1 MKVNRSGFS
10 LVLSL
15 TIMAGMVLM
24 VIVLASFLQ
33 VESRLAQSHSG
44 YMRARFNA
52 LASARIA
59 VGQLQQLAGPDQRVT
74 MRADMFDKGEAPG
87 PTSSPATA
95 ATVNPASPGGT
106 ISHQKRYWTGVWATG
121 GVDSSKVRDWNVK
134 DPHETRL
141 FLGWLTSPSDID
153 ATETDIADK
162 TKLPNYLPNH
172 FNYNTATGKVSTTI
186 TTGQDLLTGLG
197 TAAAAEGDLV
207 PLVSRGT
214 VSWPASA
221 STRAL
226 QQYYG
231 AIDARPMPLP
241 GGLSVTGRYAFW
253 IGDEG
258 IKAKA
263 NLPDAYAMTTTG
275 TDLKGLEDWDKGFR
289 GTAAQRNAIEL
300 IGGASDVSKTDIKNN
315 TLPSGYNFEK
325 WRNEDITAATD
336 WDSYKLP
343 KVTKNAE
350 LETWAA
356 NIGGTAAGEAMANAM
371 KILWHDVTTLSFST
385 LTDTYNGGI
394 KGDLSTAFELP
405 YTLYRGVEMYPLQKT
420 TRGVS
425 PVLKQPS
432 FFHGAQ
438 GPTDLD
444 FNRPNLQDKIASSAS
459 NLIKASPRASEWAPR
474 WTQSVLGAPFSD
486 LKTRNGSETPERMG
500 FVYEAPLRSGFF
512 NAERIAVNTTA
523 ILQPNSVTYYD
534 LAPYS
539 LKDATL
545 DLNNLQGRIVRGPTW
560 DLYRNYYRM
569 YKREVEAVANGSTT
583 LRGQSAPTDNDTF
596 VARGVEPLS
605 YASGVRSV
613 PLQKSGNVLPDGSLE
628 GPKPLNATALTPSD
642 KRPENYYYPSGVP
655 TNYFY
660 RNNLSDGTAGP
671 DFQADKRLHYGFGMP
686 IGIDATAKT
695 YKFTDHVN
703 FMRSGIA
710 NPTATTTA
718 TLVDSNYGG
727 SGGMTQA
734 TTTRPWPTSPALMP
748 SILRFSLIFSAVRN
762 NEAMGMYVDPVIVV
776 HNPYDCAIEF
786 EGIAMESNGASV
798 PYVFTFSA
806 FSQQYYSS
814 EGFYAD
820 QLVPNPNAPPFWKP
834 FATHPEIK
842 HSSGSPVLIPATL
855 QTGYAYDI
863 TLQPFPY
870 YDAAKPEN
878 STNTLQPKLGGP
890 IIPFPANWPIDPL
903 PSPYKAM
910 IGGKKS
916 RTHVAIGDVVIGEGD
931 QDNRQFS
938 FRIVAGT
945 NGTTS
950 PTKKVIRLAP
960 GEIRIITTSSD
971 PGALAFGSDRKNT
984 VIGGDI
990 EKMSLE
996 SRAFYKMTHYANVY
1010 KQHPST
1016 KQYLRLADLTQIQ
1029 CYNFS
1034 FQRNKGGPPT
1044 VDYAAFSELWNQA
1057 RNARVIRDAFN
1068 GWNGEMIGTRTY
1080 TTQGN
1085 AGVPPVVPPAP
1096 KTTVTTYGLDH
1107 FVPTTETIKV
1117 TMRNEGYLGYHNC
1130 VLDRLQDDDDVSP
1143 LSVDPSNP
1151 NASPIHRST
1160 VAPASW
1166 EKKVGRTRTGKISI
1180 AGNQVWN
1187 FYLINNKDADG
1198 KDLNANRRWFGAP
1211 ETIVAS
1217 TTSLAN
1223 VADEGNETAPG
1234 WHLVDEPLLLNLQ
1247 AMTSGWPMYGN
1258 GNHDWNLIKVAPAPW
1273 QTYAGGTPPIANYQ
1287 VLFPETQGSF
1297 QQPEVTGW
1305 KGNTLQQI
1313 NALQLDHVADAP
1325 GSTKIGKAT
1334 RTSYFMMDL
1343 LVRAADMTEQTSPR
1357 STTWYPSSTDTPG
1370 FEAFSFSV
1378 GLLGDRFKTQT
1389 EMLNAPMSPFFL
1401 STRAQQAH
1409 LFGYDGKA
1417 HSPLGW
1423 VLSQRGLDASGSNK
1437 TLDTDSSGKLAFWGK
1452 SVTSAG
1458 QSKVILHPLPRRP
1471 MLSLAQL
1478 GSVPFAQVNT
1488 DPDLTVGSSF
1498 AHPGIADL
1506 TEITD
1511 WPGPKTLTAE
1521 ENALQGS
1528 YAGDKVTIPEQG
1540 YVAKTMGVRTVRNR
1554 SNVRTDHAFA
1564 ANLALWDT
1572 FYFSGLNL
1580 ASSSYSPGNTLTADL
1595 ATEAAVKTLQD
1606 KALQSLGVSG
1616 TIDFSSLKT
1625 ALNNGKK
1632 ILANKR
1638 VTYAADGKDAP
1649 TLSVADNMAPNQFPH
1664 PAYLGR
1670 NALYDGGFN
1679 VNSTSKAAWKAV
1691 LGGLRGMT
1699 ISGASSSNGTA
1710 LTRFANAFDPAGPN
1724 GKTSPW
1730 NSYREL
1736 SDVEIDT
1743 LAEKVVIEVRR
1754 RGPFMSLGD
1763 FVNRRL
1769 LGQTNS
1775 TFSPNG
1781 SPAYSWTDN
1790 FSLKGAL
1797 QAAIDAANINK
1808 DAIDNAGGTFSRP
1821 ATVLNVIDPNGPE
1834 THKYGDKTYI
1844 FQANAYESNGA
1855 VIIPNNRFPS
1865 LRAMS
1870 QDNKNTNAIAGLGAP
1885 GIVTQMDVLNSV
1897 GPNLTPR
1904 SDTFVVRAFG
1914 EALDN
1919 AGASIGKAW
1928 VEIVV
1933 QRTAEYFDQTPPRQ
1947 GASATSGNDFDP
1959 TKDEVNRRKL
1969 TYRTINSTTKTTAY
1983 DNVPILDQYEP
1994 ITASTSTGTAVPAIN
2009 TANINRLFGRRFK
2022 TTSLRWLNA
2031 SEL

>member
-74 MRADMFDKGEAPG
+74 MRADMFDAGAAPG
-87 PTSSPATA
+87 ASSSTATPAA
-95 ATVNPASPGGT
+95 VNPASISSKGT

-162 TKLPNYLPNH
+162 AKLPNYLPNH
-172 FNYNTATGKVSTTI
+172 FNYDANGKVSTTI
-186 TTGQDLLTGLG
+186 TTGQDLIKELG

-275 TDLKGLEDWDKGFR
+275 TDLKGLEVWDKGFR

-300 IGGASDVSKTDIKNN
+300 IGGASDVNKTDIKNN
-315 TLPSGYNFEK
+315 TLPGGFNFEK
-325 WRNEDITAATD
+325 WRNDDITAATD

-356 NIGGTAAGEAMANAM
+356 NIGGTAAGEAMADAM

-394 KGDLSTAFELP
+394 KTDLSTAFELP
-405 YTLYRGVEMYPLQKT
+405 YTLYRGIEMYPLQKT
-420 TRGVS
+420 TRGIGS
-425 PVLKQPS
+425 VLKQPS

-444 FNRPNLQDKIASSAS
+444 FNRPNLQDKIASNAS

-486 LKTRNGSETPERMG
+486 LKTRNNGETPERMG

-523 ILQPNSVTYYD
+523 ILQPSSVTYYD

-539 LKDATL
+539 LNNTTT

-613 PLQKSGNVLPDGSLE
+613 PLQKSGNVDSSGQLAA
-628 GPKPLNATALTPSD
+628 PKPLNATGLSPTSD

-686 IGIDATAKT
+686 MSIDATAKT
-695 YKFTDHVN
+695 YKFTDHVS

-710 NPTATTTA
+710 SPTATTAA

-727 SGGMTQA
+727 TGGMTQA

-762 NEAMGMYVDPVIVV
+762 DEAMGMYVDPVIVV

-806 FSQQYYSS
+806 LSPQYYSS

-820 QLVPNPNAPPFWKP
+820 LLVSPFKFP
-834 FATHPEIK
+834 FTQPTAIK
-842 HSSGSPVLIPATL
+842 SSVGPAFTTLIPAGF
-855 QTGYAYDI
+855 QTGYVYDI
-863 TLQPFPY
+863 TKQPFPY
-870 YDAAKPEN
+870 YDATHPEL
-878 STNTLQPKLGGP
+878 STNTLQPKFGGP
-890 IIPFPANWPIDPL
+890 IIPFPANWPTDSTL
-903 PSPYKAM
+903 PYKAM
-910 IGGKKS
+910 IGGIKP
-916 RTHVAIGDVVIGEGD
+916 RTSVAIGDVVIGEGD

-945 NGTTS
+945 NGTTN
-950 PTKKVIRLAP
+950 PTKKVIRLKP
-960 GEIRIITTSSD
+960 GEIRIITTSSN
-971 PGALAFGSDRKNT
+971 PGAQAFGSDRKNT

-990 EKMSLE
+990 EKMSLQ
-996 SRAFYKMTHYANVY
+996 SRSFYKMTHYANVY

-1016 KQYLRLADLTQIQ
+1016 KQYFRLADLTQTQ

-1044 VDYAAFSELWNQA
+1044 VDYAAFSELWDQV

-1068 GWNGEMIGTRTY
+1068 GWNGEMTKSRTY
-1080 TTQGN
+1080 VTHGN
-1085 AGVPPVVPPAP
+1085 AGAPPAIP
-1096 KTTVTTYGLDH
+1096 PALPTTITTYGLDH
-1107 FVPTTETIKV
+1107 FVPTSETIKV

-1130 VLDRLQDDDDVSP
+1130 VLDRLQDDDDLSP
-1143 LSVDPSNP
+1143 LSVDPSDP
-1151 NASPIHRST
+1151 TAAPLWGIA
-1160 VAPASW
+1160 APANW

-1180 AGNQVWN
+1180 VGNQVWN

-1198 KDLNANRRWFGAP
+1198 KDLNPNRRWFGAP
-1211 ETIVAS
+1211 ETIVAG
-1217 TTSLAN
+1217 TTNLAD

-1247 AMTSGWPMYGN
+1247 AMSAGWPMYGN
-1258 GNHDWNLIKVAPAPW
+1258 GNHDWNLIVVAPAPW
-1273 QTYAGGTPPIANYQ
+1273 QKYAGGTPPTANYQ
-1287 VLFPETQGSF
+1287 VLFPETAGSF
-1297 QQPEVTGW
+1297 QQPEVTGT
-1305 KGNTLQQI
+1305 KSNTLRQI
-1313 NALQLDHVADAP
+1313 NALQLTHVADAA
-1325 GSTKIGKAT
+1325 GSTKTGKAT
-1334 RTSYFMMDL
+1334 RTPYFMMDL

-1357 STTWYPSSTDTPG
+1357 STTWYPLNTTTNG
-1370 FEAFSFSV
+1370 FEANGYTITST
-1378 GLLGDRFKTQT
+1378 GDRLKTQT

-1423 VLSQRGLDASGSNK
+1423 VLSQRGLDSSGSNK
-1437 TLDTDSSGKLAFWGK
+1437 TLDTDSSGEHAFWGK
-1452 SVTSAG
+1452 SVTNNG
-1458 QSKVILHPLPRRP
+1458 QTNVILHPLPRRP

-1498 AHPGIADL
+1498 ANPGIADL

-1511 WPGPKTLTAE
+1511 WPGPKTLSTE

-1528 YAGDKVTIPEQG
+1528 YPGDKVTIPEQG
-1540 YVAKTMGVRTVRNR
+1540 YVAKVMGVRTVRNR

-1580 ASSSYSPGNTLTADL
+1580 ATSSYSPGNTVAADL
-1595 ATEAAVKTLQD
+1595 ATETAVKTLQD
-1606 KALQSLGVSG
+1606 KALTTLGVTGS
-1616 TIDFSSLKT
+1616 IDFSSLKT

-1699 ISGASSSNGTA
+1699 ISGASSSSGTA
-1710 LTRFANAFDPAGPN
+1710 LTRFANAFDPSGSN

-1775 TFSPNG
+1775 TFSPNAN
-1781 SPAYSWTDN
+1781 PPYSWTDK

-1808 DAIDNAGGTFSRP
+1808 DAIVAAGGTFSRP
-1821 ATVLNVIDPNGPE
+1821 ASVLAVIDPNGPE
-1834 THKYGDKTYI
+1834 TLNYGDKAYT
-1844 FQANAYESNGA
+1844 FQSSAYESKGA

-1870 QDNKNTNAIAGLGAP
+1870 ETNDHTKAIAGLGAP

-1919 AGASIGKAW
+1919 AGSSIGKAW

-1933 QRTAEYFDQTPPRQ
+1933 QRTAEYFDQTPPKL
-1947 GASATSGNDFDP
+1947 TTDFDP
-1959 TKDEVNRRKL
+1959 AKDEVNRRKL
-1969 TYRTINSTTKTTAY
+1969 SYRTISQSNTTAY
-1983 DNVPILDQYEP
+1983 DKVPILDQYEP
-1994 ITASTSTGTAVPAIN
+1994 ITASTSSGVVTPKADA
-2009 TANINRLFGRRFK
+2009 ANLNRLFGRRFK

>member
-74 MRADMFDKGEAPG
+74 MRADMFDAGAAPG
-87 PTSSPATA
+87 ASSSTATPAA
-95 ATVNPASPGGT
+95 VNPASISSKGT

-172 FNYNTATGKVSTTI
+172 LNYDANGKVSTTI
-186 TTGQDLLTGLG
+186 TTGQDLIKELG
-197 TAAAAEGDLV
+197 TAAAADGDLV

-275 TDLKGLEDWDKGFR
+275 TDLKGLEVWDKGFR

-300 IGGASDVSKTDIKNN
+300 IGGASDVNKTDIKNN
-315 TLPSGYNFEK
+315 TLPGGFNFEK
-325 WRNEDITAATD
+325 WRNDDITAATD

-356 NIGGTAAGEAMANAM
+356 NIGGTAAGEAMADAM

-394 KGDLSTAFELP
+394 KTDLSTAFELP
-405 YTLYRGVEMYPLQKT
+405 YTLYRGIEMYPLQKT
-420 TRGVS
+420 TRGIGS
-425 PVLKQPS
+425 VLKQPS

-444 FNRPNLQDKIASSAS
+444 FNRPNLQDKIASNAS

-486 LKTRNGSETPERMG
+486 LKTRNNGETPERMG

-523 ILQPNSVTYYD
+523 ILQPSSVTYYD

-539 LKDATL
+539 LNNTTTDI
-545 DLNNLQGRIVRGPTW
+545 NNLQGRIVRGPTW

-583 LRGQSAPTDNDTF
+583 LRGQSAPTDDDTF

-613 PLQKSGNVLPDGSLE
+613 PLQKSGNVDSAGQLAA
-628 GPKPLNATALTPSD
+628 PKPLNATGLSPTSD

-671 DFQADKRLHYGFGMP
+671 DFQADKRMLYGFGMP
-686 IGIDATAKT
+686 IAIDATSKT

-710 NPTATTTA
+710 SPTATSAA

-798 PYVFTFSA
+798 PYIFTFSA
-806 FSQQYYSS
+806 LSQQYYSS

-820 QLVPNPNAPPFWKP
+820 NLVSPFKNFFLQP
-834 FATHPEIK
+834 TAIK
-842 HSSGSPVLIPATL
+842 SSVGPAFTELLPVLFKS
-855 QTGYAYDI
+855 GYVYDI
-863 TLQPFPY
+863 TKQPFPY
-870 YDAAKPEN
+870 YDATHPEL
-878 STNTLQPKLGGP
+878 STNTLQPKFGGP
-890 IIPFPANWPIDPL
+890 IIPFPANWPTDSTL
-903 PSPYKAM
+903 PYKAM
-910 IGGKKS
+910 IGPIKG
-916 RTHVAIGDVVIGEGD
+916 RTSVAIGDVVIGEGD

-945 NGTTS
+945 NGTTN
-950 PTKKVIRLAP
+950 PTKKVIRLKP
-960 GEIRIITTSSD
+960 GEIRIITTSSN
-971 PGALAFGSDRKNT
+971 PGAQAFGSDRKNT

-1044 VDYAAFSELWNQA
+1044 VDYAAFSELWDQA

-1068 GWNGEMIGTRTY
+1068 GWNGEMVGTRTY
-1080 TTQGN
+1080 VTHGN
-1085 AGVPPVVPPAP
+1085 AGMPPVVPAALP
-1096 KTTVTTYGLDH
+1096 TTVTTYGLDH
-1107 FVPTTETIKV
+1107 FVLTGETIKV

-1130 VLDRLQDDDDVSP
+1130 VLDRLQDDDDLSP

-1151 NASPIHRST
+1151 NASPVWGTI
-1160 VAPASW
+1160 APASW

-1198 KDLNANRRWFGAP
+1198 KDLNPNRRWFGAP
-1211 ETIVAS
+1211 ETVVAG
-1217 TTSLAN
+1217 TTNLAD

-1258 GNHDWNLIKVAPAPW
+1258 GNHDWNLIMVAPAPW
-1273 QTYAGGTPPIANYQ
+1273 QKYAGGTPPTANYQ
-1287 VLFPETQGSF
+1287 VLFPETTGSF

-1305 KGNTLQQI
+1305 KGNTLKQI

-1357 STTWYPSSTDTPG
+1357 STTWYPKDTSTNG
-1370 FEAFSFSV
+1370 FEANGFTV
-1378 GLLGDRFKTQT
+1378 GALGDRFKTQA

-1417 HSPLGW
+1417 HSPIGW
-1423 VLSQRGLDASGSNK
+1423 VLSQRGLDALGSNK

-1458 QSKVILHPLPRRP
+1458 QSNVILHPLPRRP

-1498 AHPGIADL
+1498 ANPGIADL

-1511 WPGPKTLTAE
+1511 WPGPKTLSTE
-1521 ENALQGS
+1521 ESALQGT
-1528 YAGDKVTIPEQG
+1528 YPGDKVTIPEQG
-1540 YVAKTMGVRTVRNR
+1540 YVAKVMGVRTVRNR

-1580 ASSSYSPGNTLTADL
+1580 ATSSYSPGNTVAADL
-1595 ATEAAVKTLQD
+1595 ATEPAVKTLQD
-1606 KALQSLGVSG
+1606 KGLQTLGVTGS
-1616 TIDFSSLKT
+1616 IDFSSLKT

-1699 ISGASSSNGTA
+1699 ISGASSSSGTA
-1710 LTRFANAFDPAGPN
+1710 LTRFANAFDPSGPN

-1775 TFSPNG
+1775 TFSPNAN
-1781 SPAYSWTDN
+1781 PPYSWTDK

-1808 DAIDNAGGTFSRP
+1808 DAIVAAGGTFSRP
-1821 ATVLNVIDPNGPE
+1821 ASVLAVIDPNGPE
-1834 THKYGDKTYI
+1834 TLNYGDKTYT
-1844 FQANAYESNGA
+1844 FQSSAYESKGA

-1870 QDNKNTNAIAGLGAP
+1870 ETNDHTKAIAGLGAP

-1933 QRTAEYFDQTPPRQ
+1933 QRTAEYFDQTPPKV
-1947 GASATSGNDFDP
+1947 ATDFDP

-1969 TYRTINSTTKTTAY
+1969 SYRTISQANTTAY
-1983 DNVPILDQYEP
+1983 DKVPILDQYEP
-1994 ITASTSTGTAVPAIN
+1994 ITASTSNGVVTPKVDA
-2009 TANINRLFGRRFK
+2009 ANLNRLFGRRFK

>member
-74 MRADMFDKGEAPG
+74 MRADMFDAGATPG
-87 PTSSPATA
+87 ATSSPATA

-172 FNYNTATGKVSTTI
+172 FNYNANGKVSTTI

-214 VSWPASA
+214 VSWPASV
-221 STRAL
+221 STRAG

-300 IGGASDVSKTDIKNN
+300 IGGASDVNKTDIKNN

-394 KGDLSTAFELP
+394 KTDLSTAFELP

-444 FNRPNLQDKIASSAS
+444 FNRPNLQDKIASNAS

-523 ILQPNSVTYYD
+523 ILQPASVTYYD

-539 LKDATL
+539 LNNATS
-545 DLNNLQGRIVRGPTW
+545 DLNNLHGRIVRGPTW

-605 YASGVRSV
+605 YASGVDSV
-613 PLQKSGNVLPDGSLE
+613 PLQKSGNVDSSGVLAA
-628 GPKPLNATALTPSD
+628 PKPLNATALSPTD
-642 KRPENYYYPSGVP
+642 KRPENYYYPNGVP

-671 DFQADKRLHYGFGMP
+671 DFQADKRLLYGFGMP

-806 FSQQYYSS
+806 TSPTYYSS
-814 EGFYAD
+814 EGFYSD
-820 QLVPNPNAPPFWKP
+820 SLVSPFK
-834 FATHPEIK
+834 
-842 HSSGSPVLIPATL
+842 SSTPQPTAIISSLGTTLIPAGF

-863 TLQPFPY
+863 TLQPAPY
-870 YDAAKPEN
+870 YNAAKPED
-878 STNTLQPKLGGP
+878 STNTLQPKFGGP
-890 IIPFPANWPIDPL
+890 IIPFPAGWL
-903 PSPYKAM
+903 TTAPYKAL
-910 IGGKKS
+910 IVSKS
-916 RTHVAIGDVVIGEGD
+916 PTSVAIGDVVIGEGD

-938 FRIVAGT
+938 FRIVAGN

-950 PTKKVIRLAP
+950 PTKKVIRLEP
-960 GEIRIITTSSD
+960 GEVRIISTSSN
-971 PGALAFGSDRKNT
+971 PGAQSFTGDRKNT
-984 VIGGDI
+984 VIGGDT
-990 EKMSLE
+990 KYSLL
-996 SRAFYKMTHYANVY
+996 SRAFYKMTDYANTY

-1034 FQRNKGGPPT
+1034 FQRQKGGPPI
-1044 VDYAAFSELWNQA
+1044 VDYRAFTDLWYQV

-1096 KTTVTTYGLDH
+1096 KRTVTTYGLDH
-1107 FVPTTETIKV
+1107 FVSSGTPIKV
-1117 TMRNEGYLGYHNC
+1117 TMRNQGYHNYHNC
-1130 VLDRLQDDDDVSP
+1130 VLDRLQDDDDLSP

-1151 NASPIHRST
+1151 NASPIHPST
-1160 VAPASW
+1160 GAPASW

-1211 ETIVAS
+1211 ETIVAG
-1217 TTSLAN
+1217 TTSLAT

-1258 GNHDWNLIKVAPAPW
+1258 SNHDDNLIVQETEAYQRYK
-1273 QTYAGGTPPIANYQ
+1273 TPPGIEPIANYQ
-1287 VLFPETQGSF
+1287 AIFKETTGTF
-1297 QQPEVTGW
+1297 QQPEVTGP
-1305 KGNTLQQI
+1305 KANTLKQI
-1313 NALQLDHVADAP
+1313 NPLQLI
-1325 GSTKIGKAT
+1325 GSTDTIASIKNGTAT
-1334 RTSYFMMDL
+1334 KTPYFMMDL
-1343 LVRAADMTEQTSPR
+1343 LVRAADMTEQTNPR
-1357 STTWYPSSTDTPG
+1357 STTWYPSNTDTPG

-1417 HSPLGW
+1417 HSPIGW
-1423 VLSQRGLDASGSNK
+1423 VLSQRGLDSSGLNK
-1437 TLDTDSSGKLAFWGK
+1437 TLDTDSLGEHAFWGK

-1458 QSKVILHPLPRRP
+1458 QTKVILHPLPRRP

-1699 ISGASSSNGTA
+1699 ISGAPSSNGTA
-1710 LTRFANAFDPAGPN
+1710 LTRFANAFDPSGPN

-1743 LAEKVVIEVRR
+1743 LAEKVVVEVRR

-1821 ATVLNVIDPNGPE
+1821 ASVLAVIDPNGPE
-1834 THKYGDKTYI
+1834 SFNYGSKSFTY
-1844 FQANAYESNGA
+1844 QSSAYESFGA
-1855 VIIPNNRFPS
+1855 IITPNNRFPS

>member
-74 MRADMFDKGEAPG
+74 MRADMFDAGAAPG
-87 PTSSPATA
+87 ANSSTATA

-172 FNYNTATGKVSTTI
+172 FNYDAATGKVSTTI
-186 TTGQDLLTGLG
+186 TTGQDLIKGLG

-214 VSWPASA
+214 VSWPASV
-221 STRAL
+221 STRAG

-275 TDLKGLEDWDKGFR
+275 TDLKGLEVWDKGFR

-300 IGGASDVSKTDIKNN
+300 IGGASDVNKTDIKNN
-315 TLPSGYNFEK
+315 TLPGGYNFEK
-325 WRNEDITAATD
+325 WRNDDITAATD

-356 NIGGTAAGEAMANAM
+356 NIGGTAAGQAMADAI

-394 KGDLSTAFELP
+394 KTDLSTAFELP

-444 FNRPNLQDKIASSAS
+444 FNRPNLQDKIASSPG

-474 WTQSVLGAPFSD
+474 WTQSVLGSPFSD

-523 ILQPNSVTYYD
+523 ILQPAAVTYYD

-539 LKDATL
+539 LNNATS

-569 YKREVEAVANGSTT
+569 YKREVEGVANGSTT
-583 LRGQSAPTDNDTF
+583 LRGQATPTDGDTF

-613 PLQKSGNVLPDGSLE
+613 PLQKSGNVDTTGQLAA
-628 GPKPLNATALTPSD
+628 PKPLNATGLSPTSD

-686 IGIDATAKT
+686 MSVDATAKT

-710 NPTATTTA
+710 SPTATTAA

-727 SGGMTQA
+727 GGGMTQA

-806 FSQQYYSS
+806 TSKQYYSS

-820 QLVPNPNAPPFWKP
+820 LLVSPFKLP
-834 FATHPEIK
+834 FTQPTAIK
-842 HSSGSPVLIPATL
+842 SSVGPAFTTLIPAGF
-855 QTGYAYDI
+855 QTGYVYDI
-863 TLQPFPY
+863 TKQPFPY
-870 YDAAKPEN
+870 YDATHPEL
-878 STNTLQPKLGGP
+878 STNTLQPKFGGP
-890 IIPFPANWPIDPL
+890 IIPFPANWPTDPAL
-903 PSPYKAM
+903 PYKAM
-910 IGGKKS
+910 IGGIKP
-916 RTHVAIGDVVIGEGD
+916 RTSVAIGDVVIGEGD

-938 FRIVAGT
+938 FRIVAGS

-950 PTKKVIRLAP
+950 PTKKVIRLKP
-960 GEIRIITTSSD
+960 GEIRIITTSSN
-971 PGALAFGSDRKNT
+971 PGAQAFGSDRKNT

-990 EKMSLE
+990 EKMSLQ
-996 SRAFYKMTHYANVY
+996 SRSFYKMTHYANVY

-1016 KQYLRLADLTQIQ
+1016 KQYFRLADLTQTQ

-1044 VDYAAFSELWNQA
+1044 VDYAAFSELWDQV

-1068 GWNGEMIGTRTY
+1068 GWNGEMTGARTY
-1080 TTQGN
+1080 VSHGN
-1085 AGVPPVVPPAP
+1085 AGAPPVVPPALP
-1096 KTTVTTYGLDH
+1096 TTITTYGLDN

-1117 TMRNEGYLGYHNC
+1117 TMKNEGYLGYHNC
-1130 VLDRLQDDDDVSP
+1130 VLDRLQDDDDLSP

-1151 NASPIHRST
+1151 NASPLWGTI
-1160 VAPASW
+1160 APANW

-1180 AGNQVWN
+1180 VGNQVWN

-1198 KDLNANRRWFGAP
+1198 KDLNPNRRWFGAP
-1211 ETIVAS
+1211 ETIVAG
-1217 TTSLAN
+1217 TTNLAD

-1247 AMTSGWPMYGN
+1247 AMTAGWPMYGN
-1258 GNHDWNLIKVAPAPW
+1258 GNHDWNLINCGVIPA
-1273 QTYAGGTPPIANYQ
+1273 A
-1287 VLFPETQGSF
+1287 
-1297 QQPEVTGW
+1297 
-1305 KGNTLQQI
+1305 
-1313 NALQLDHVADAP
+1313 
-1325 GSTKIGKAT
+1325 
-1334 RTSYFMMDL
+1334 R
-1343 LVRAADMTEQTSPR
+1343 
-1357 STTWYPSSTDTPG
+1357 
-1370 FEAFSFSV
+1370 
-1378 GLLGDRFKTQT
+1378 
-1389 EMLNAPMSPFFL
+1389 
-1401 STRAQQAH
+1401 
-1409 LFGYDGKA
+1409 
-1417 HSPLGW
+1417 
-1423 VLSQRGLDASGSNK
+1423 
-1437 TLDTDSSGKLAFWGK
+1437 
-1452 SVTSAG
+1452 
-1458 QSKVILHPLPRRP
+1458 
-1471 MLSLAQL
+1471 
-1478 GSVPFAQVNT
+1478 
-1488 DPDLTVGSSF
+1488 
-1498 AHPGIADL
+1498 
-1506 TEITD
+1506 
-1511 WPGPKTLTAE
+1511 
-1521 ENALQGS
+1521 
-1528 YAGDKVTIPEQG
+1528 
-1540 YVAKTMGVRTVRNR
+1540 
-1554 SNVRTDHAFA
+1554 
-1564 ANLALWDT
+1564 
-1572 FYFSGLNL
+1572 
-1580 ASSSYSPGNTLTADL
+1580 
-1595 ATEAAVKTLQD
+1595 
-1606 KALQSLGVSG
+1606 
-1616 TIDFSSLKT
+1616 
-1625 ALNNGKK
+1625 
-1632 ILANKR
+1632 
-1638 VTYAADGKDAP
+1638 
-1649 TLSVADNMAPNQFPH
+1649 
-1664 PAYLGR
+1664 
-1670 NALYDGGFN
+1670 
-1679 VNSTSKAAWKAV
+1679 
-1691 LGGLRGMT
+1691 
-1699 ISGASSSNGTA
+1699 
-1710 LTRFANAFDPAGPN
+1710 
-1724 GKTSPW
+1724 
-1730 NSYREL
+1730 SYRKQE
-1736 SDVEIDT
+1736 
-1743 LAEKVVIEVRR
+1743 
-1754 RGPFMSLGD
+1754 
-1763 FVNRRL
+1763 
-1769 LGQTNS
+1769 
-1775 TFSPNG
+1775 
-1781 SPAYSWTDN
+1781 
-1790 FSLKGAL
+1790 
-1797 QAAIDAANINK
+1797 
-1808 DAIDNAGGTFSRP
+1808 
-1821 ATVLNVIDPNGPE
+1821 
-1834 THKYGDKTYI
+1834 
-1844 FQANAYESNGA
+1844 
-1855 VIIPNNRFPS
+1855 
-1865 LRAMS
+1865 
-1870 QDNKNTNAIAGLGAP
+1870 
-1885 GIVTQMDVLNSV
+1885 
-1897 GPNLTPR
+1897 
-1904 SDTFVVRAFG
+1904 
-1914 EALDN
+1914 
-1919 AGASIGKAW
+1919 
-1928 VEIVV
+1928 
-1933 QRTAEYFDQTPPRQ
+1933 
-1947 GASATSGNDFDP
+1947 
-1959 TKDEVNRRKL
+1959 
-1969 TYRTINSTTKTTAY
+1969 
-1983 DNVPILDQYEP
+1983 
-1994 ITASTSTGTAVPAIN
+1994 
-2009 TANINRLFGRRFK
+2009 
-2022 TTSLRWLNA
+2022 
-2031 SEL
+2031 